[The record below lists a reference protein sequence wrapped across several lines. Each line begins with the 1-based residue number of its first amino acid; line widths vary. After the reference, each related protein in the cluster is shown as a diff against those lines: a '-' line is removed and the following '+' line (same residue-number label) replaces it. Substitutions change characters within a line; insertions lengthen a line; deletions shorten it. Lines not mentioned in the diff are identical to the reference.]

1 MPARKVRNSGG
12 SMKIFIIVGMPASGK
27 NIARQYAESR
37 ALPYFSTGDLV
48 RQEVFRRGLEPNA
61 ENTARISTELRG
73 KDGQGVTRLA
83 LSAALES
90 GSPVVFLEGMRSW
103 PEIELIRRQADA
115 VVVAL
120 LAPRHIRL
128 RRILSRGRGDD
139 SPEHFQ
145 ERDFREIDYGTAVPV
160 AMADE
165 YILNS
170 EGMEEALRALD
181 EIVKRRTSGG

>member
-1 MPARKVRNSGG
+1 
-12 SMKIFIIVGMPASGK
+12 MKIFIIVGMPASGK

-37 ALPYFSTGDLV
+37 GLPYFATGDFV
-48 RQEVFRRGLEPNA
+48 RQEVSRRGLEPNA

-120 LAPRHIRL
+120 LAPRDIRL
-128 RRILSRGRGDD
+128 QRILSRGRADD

-160 AMADE
+160 AMAD
-165 YILNS
+165 
-170 EGMEEALRALD
+170 
-181 EIVKRRTSGG
+181 

>member
-1 MPARKVRNSGG
+1 
-12 SMKIFIIVGMPASGK
+12 MKSFIFVGMPASGK
-27 NIARQYAESR
+27 NIARQYAQSR
-37 ALPYFSTGDLV
+37 GLPYFATGDLV
-48 RQEVFRRGLEPNA
+48 RQEVSRRGLEPDA

-73 KDGQGVTRLA
+73 KDGQGVTRLV
-83 LSAALES
+83 LSAALET

-115 VVVAL
+115 VVVAF

-128 RRILSRGRGDD
+128 QRILSRGRADD

-145 ERDFREIDYGTAVPV
+145 ERDFREIDYGMAVPV

-165 YILNS
+165 YILNT
-170 EGMEEALRALD
+170 GGVEEALRALN
-181 EIVKRRTSGG
+181 EIVKRRTSGGYL